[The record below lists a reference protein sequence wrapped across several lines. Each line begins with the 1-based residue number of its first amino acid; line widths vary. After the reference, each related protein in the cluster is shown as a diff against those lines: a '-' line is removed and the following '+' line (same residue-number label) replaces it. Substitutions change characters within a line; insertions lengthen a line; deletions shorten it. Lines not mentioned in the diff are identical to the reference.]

1 MVNSQEKNNK
11 LKEIISFDDTGIA
24 FFSKTNTELRKMYWL
39 FASMNNNF
47 LVKAGT
53 AALQFSFKFHLP
65 FVKTIV
71 KNTVFN
77 HFCGGETIDD
87 CEKSIQK
94 LSGFNIGTIL
104 DYSVE
109 GAKTDEGFEKTTLEI
124 IATIKKAAG
133 NKNIPFTVFKITGIA
148 SSDILTKIQK
158 RKALSEQEIIDFDY
172 AKSRIE
178 RICRCAFDL
187 NVRLFIDGEETW
199 FQDTIDSIAYEMME
213 KFNKQNAIIYN
224 TFQMYRK
231 DMEVNLKYAYNTAQE
246 KGYLLGAKLVRG
258 AYMEKERMEAA
269 TNNYPDPIQP
279 DKESTDKDYDEAIQF
294 CIQHY
299 PQIAFCSGTHN
310 EKSNY
315 LLIRLMKENNILN
328 NDPHIYFAQLYGMSD
343 NLSYNLSHAGYNVA
357 KYMPYGPVASVMPYL
372 FRRAME
378 NTAIAGQSSR
388 EFNLIKKEM
397 ERRKNK

>member
-1 MVNSQEKNNK
+1 VVNSQEKINK
-11 LKEIISFDDTGIA
+11 SKEIISFDDTAIS
-24 FFSKTNTELRKMYWL
+24 FSSKSNSELSKMYWL
-39 FASMNNNF
+39 FASMNNHF

-53 AALQFSFKFHLP
+53 SALQFAFKFHFP

-94 LSGFNIGTIL
+94 LSEFNIGTIL

-109 GAKTDEGFEKTTLEI
+109 GAKTDDGFEKTTLEI

-133 NKNIPFTVFKITGIA
+133 NKNIPFSVFKITGIA
-148 SSDILTKIQK
+148 SSEILTKIQK
-158 RKALSEQEIIDFDY
+158 GNALSEQEKIDFDH
-172 AKSRIE
+172 AKSRVE
-178 RICRCAFDL
+178 RICQCAFDFK
-187 NVRLFIDGEETW
+187 VRIFIDGEETW

-213 KFNKQNAIIYN
+213 KFNKQNVIIFN

-231 DMEVNLKYAYNTAQE
+231 DMLLNLKNAFNTAQE

-258 AYMEKERMEAA
+258 AYMEKERLEASV
-269 TNNYPDPIQP
+269 NSYPDPIQP
-279 DKESTDKDYDEAIQF
+279 DKETTDKDYDEALQF
-294 CIQHY
+294 CIQHH
-299 PQIAFCSGTHN
+299 PHIAFCSGTHN

-315 LLIRLMKENNILN
+315 FLIRLMNENNISN
-328 NDPHIYFAQLYGMSD
+328 NNPYIYFAQLYGMSD

-357 KYMPYGPVASVMPYL
+357 KYMPYGPVESVMPYL